1 MNSTRLISYVFG
13 GLSGLYAGY
22 YVVLYLVRWEWQ
34 RALICG
40 VLLLIIE
47 VFLAT
52 VILLARFTRLDE
64 RLGRSDARMEEIRR
78 RLEETR
84 APVPNRFRWIH
95 SADLTELNGTHRTFV
110 FVPILMVAGA
120 ALSGAALVIQKV
132 ASATIRP
139 GAERRLAGRLTALAA
154 PPDAPCAG
162 AVQLEDR
169 PAVPRANSGRKWFG
183 AAAAIVGL
191 LVTPVLW
198 SALSDATQTRPQ
210 QTPRSVGTTMVFQI
224 ETQGDQSAQGRQ
236 LAANDLWETCRRS
249 TAAQNDN
256 AALNQMHDGTYVGV
270 IRPALASHDVMRLRG
285 CLQDANTHR
294 TAATVLGEGQADPR

>member
-1 MNSTRLISYVFG
+1 MNSARLISYVFG
-13 GLSGLYAGY
+13 GLSALYAGY

-52 VILLARFTRLDE
+52 VTLLARFSRLDG
-64 RLGRSDARMEEIRR
+64 RLSRSDARMEEIRR

-84 APVPNRFRWIH
+84 APAPNRFRWMH
-95 SADLTELNGTHRTFV
+95 SADFTELNGTHRTFV

-132 ASATIRP
+132 ASATVRP
-139 GAERRLAGRLTALAA
+139 GAERRLAGRLTALTA
-154 PPDAPCAG
+154 PSDAPGAG
-162 AVQLEDR
+162 APRLEDR
-169 PAVPRANSGRKWFG
+169 PAVPRVNPGRKWFG
-183 AAAAIVGL
+183 VAAAVASLL
-191 LVTPVLW
+191 LVPVLW
-198 SALSDATQTRPQ
+198 SALADATQTRPQ
-210 QTPRSVGTTMVFQI
+210 EPPRSAGTTMVFQI
-224 ETQGDQSAQGRQ
+224 ATHGEQSTQARQ

-249 TAAQNDN
+249 TAAANDN
-256 AALNQMHDGTYVGV
+256 AVLNQLHDDVYVAV
-270 IRPALASHDVMRLRG
+270 VRPALPSHDLMRLRG

-294 TAATVLGEGQADPR
+294 TTATVLGEGQANLR